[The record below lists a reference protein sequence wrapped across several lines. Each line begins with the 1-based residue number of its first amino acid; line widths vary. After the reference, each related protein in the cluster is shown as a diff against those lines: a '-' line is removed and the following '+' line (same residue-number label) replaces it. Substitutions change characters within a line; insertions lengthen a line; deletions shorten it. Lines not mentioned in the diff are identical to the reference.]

1 MQAEEHAGPKSGA
14 SKEAVPPP
22 ATSRDYDGARIPPR
36 QHPLVRRRRLAP
48 TARRPFSRRGRRP
61 PPEATARR
69 TAQRTGLVLARPRA
83 HHARALRFDAPV
95 ARMNAPKRA
104 VHAPMPALHART
116 LELRAPIPRI
126 GTPMPGIGMP
136 MRDIGE
142 PMRTIGAPMPSVGA
156 CTSNL
161 LLPMKNGGA
170 SMKFI
175 GAPTRIIGTPMNFIR
190 APMFLIGAAESE
202 GRARVSE
209 SPGCARRA
217 ANTTKGS
224 VRSRKTRA
232 IPTPSPVTMAFN
244 RRHREK

>member
-22 ATSRDYDGARIPPR
+22 ASSRDYDGARIPPR

-61 PPEATARR
+61 SPEATARR

-95 ARMNAPKRA
+95 ARMNAPKGA

-136 MRDIGE
+136 TRD
-142 PMRTIGAPMPSVGA
+142 IGAPMPSVGA

-161 LLPMKNGGA
+161 LSPMKNGGA

-202 GRARVSE
+202 GRARVSDG
-209 SPGCARRA
+209 PGCARRA
-217 ANTTKGS
+217 ANTPKGS

-232 IPTPSPVTMAFN
+232 IPTPSPVTIPFN
-244 RRHREK
+244 RSHREK